1 MRLKEF
7 VKLLKE
13 KHDKEFEE
21 LAKTEIKDLEKKQD
35 AETDAKAELES
46 AQAKVA
52 GVYQKLIKHWH
63 EIIDIPGAE
72 ELAR

>member
-1 MRLKEF
+1 ML
-7 VKLLKE
+7 
-13 KHDKEFEE
+13 
-21 LAKTEIKDLEKKQD
+21 TLESEVLTKS
-35 AETDAKAELES
+35 ELET

-63 EIIDIPGAE
+63 EIIDIPSAE